1 MIGRIAALLVLLTLT
16 AAADDNRALLDRIE
30 AYLDSITS
38 LDSRFV
44 QTNQDMTHLSGSFQL
59 KRPHFLRFAYDDPP
73 TLIIARGERLVFRD
87 GETGE
92 ITEGSV
98 EGTPAQFLLRPQ
110 IRFGDD
116 VRVADV
122 RRDGGF
128 VAVTLESV
136 EEPGTGSI
144 SLILAEDPLALEQW
158 LVRDAQ
164 GVVTRITLVSPRFGV
179 ELDNS
184 LFQINSGP

>member
-1 MIGRIAALLVLLTLT
+1 MIGRVGAFLVLFTLG
-16 AAADDNRALLDRIE
+16 AAADDQEAFLDSIE
-30 AYLDSITS
+30 TYLDSITS

-98 EGTPAQFLLRPQ
+98 DGTPAQFLLRPQ

-128 VAVTLESV
+128 AAVTLEWV

-184 LFQINSGP
+184 LFQIDGGS

>member
-1 MIGRIAALLVLLTLT
+1 MAAVLVLVTLT
-16 AAADDNRALLDRIE
+16 AAADDNRVLLDRIE
-30 AYLDSITS
+30 VYLDSITS

-44 QTNQDMTHLSGSFQL
+44 QTNQDLTHLSGSFQL

-73 TLIIARGERLVFRD
+73 TLIVARGERLMFRD

-98 EGTPAQFLLRPQ
+98 EGTLARFLLRPQ
-110 IRFGDD
+110 VRFGDN

-122 RRDGGF
+122 GRDGGF
-128 VAVTLESV
+128 VTVTLESV
-136 EEPGTGSI
+136 DEPGTGSL

-184 LFQINSGP
+184 LFEIDSGS

>member
-1 MIGRIAALLVLLTLT
+1 MIGRIAALLVLVTLSAT
-16 AAADDNRALLDRIE
+16 ADDNTILLDRIE

-44 QTNQDMTHLSGSFQL
+44 QTSQDMTHLSGSFQL

-92 ITEGSV
+92 ITVGSV

-128 VAVTLESV
+128 VAVTLESA

-184 LFQINSGP
+184 LFEIDSGP

>member
-1 MIGRIAALLVLLTLT
+1 M
-16 AAADDNRALLDRIE
+16 
-30 AYLDSITS
+30 
-38 LDSRFV
+38 
-44 QTNQDMTHLSGSFQL
+44 
-59 KRPHFLRFAYDDPP
+59 
-73 TLIIARGERLVFRD
+73 FRD

-116 VRVADV
+116 VRVADL
-122 RRDGGF
+122 RRDSGF
-128 VAVTLESV
+128 VAVTLELV
-136 EEPGTGSI
+136 DEPGTGSI
-144 SLILAEDPLALEQW
+144 SLILTEDPLALEQW

-164 GVVTRITLVSPRFGV
+164 GVVTRITLVSPRFDV

-184 LFQINSGP
+184 LFEIDSGP

>member
-1 MIGRIAALLVLLTLT
+1 MISRIAAVLLLVTLS
-16 AAADDNRALLDRIE
+16 AAADDSEAVLDSIE

-38 LDSRFV
+38 LESRFV

-110 IRFGDD
+110 IQFGDD
-116 VRVADV
+116 VRVAGMT
-122 RRDGGF
+122 RDEGF
-128 VAVTLESV
+128 LAVTLELV
-136 EEPGTGSI
+136 DEPGTGSI
-144 SLILAEDPLALEQW
+144 TLILAEDPLALEQW

-164 GVVTRITLVSPRFGV
+164 GVVTRITLVDPRFDV

-184 LFQINSGP
+184 LFEIDSDP

>member
-1 MIGRIAALLVLLTLT
+1 MITRIAAVLVLVSLS
-16 AAADDNRALLDRIE
+16 AAADDSEALLDRIE

-38 LDSRFV
+38 LESRFV
-44 QTNQDMTHLSGSFQL
+44 QTNQDLTHLSGSFQL

-73 TLIIARGERLVFRD
+73 TLIVARGERLLFRD

-92 ITEGSV
+92 ITQGSV
-98 EGTPAQFLLRPQ
+98 DGTPAQFLLRPK

-128 VAVTLESV
+128 VAVTLEWAD
-136 EEPGTGSI
+136 EPGTGSI

-164 GVVTRITLVSPRFGV
+164 GVVTRITLVNSRFDV

-184 LFQINSGP
+184 LFELDGGP

>member
-1 MIGRIAALLVLLTLT
+1 MIGRIAALLVLITLT
-16 AAADDNRALLDRIE
+16 AAADDNKALLDRIE

-73 TLIIARGERLVFRD
+73 TLIVARGERLVFRD

-98 EGTPAQFLLRPQ
+98 DGTPAQFLLRPQ

-128 VAVTLESV
+128 VAITLESV

-184 LFQINSGP
+184 LFQIDSGP

>member
-1 MIGRIAALLVLLTLT
+1 MIGRIAAVLLLVTLS
-16 AAADDNRALLDRIE
+16 AAADDSEAFLDRIE

-44 QTNQDMTHLSGSFQL
+44 QTNQDTTHLSGSFQL

-73 TLIIARGERLVFRD
+73 TLIIARGERLMFRD

-110 IRFGDD
+110 IRLGDD
-116 VRVADV
+116 VRVAGMT
-122 RRDGGF
+122 RDGGF
-128 VAVTLESV
+128 ATVTLESV
-136 EEPGTGSI
+136 DEPGTGSI
-144 SLILAEDPLALEQW
+144 TLILAEDPLSLEQW

-164 GVVTRITLVSPRFGV
+164 GVVTRITLVDPRFGV
-179 ELDNS
+179 EFDSS
-184 LFQINSGP
+184 LFEIDSGP

>member
-1 MIGRIAALLVLLTLT
+1 MIGRIAALLVLVTLS
-16 AAADDNRALLDRIE
+16 AAAEDNTALLDRIE

-44 QTNQDMTHLSGSFQL
+44 QTSQDMTHLSGSFQL

-98 EGTPAQFLLRPQ
+98 EGTPAQFLLRQQ
-110 IRFGDD
+110 IRFGDE

-128 VAVTLESV
+128 VAVTLESA

-184 LFQINSGP
+184 LFEIDSGP

>member
-1 MIGRIAALLVLLTLT
+1 MIGRIAALLVFITLA
-16 AAADDNRALLDRIE
+16 AAADDNEALLDRIE

-73 TLIIARGERLVFRD
+73 TLIVARGERLVFRD

-98 EGTPAQFLLRPQ
+98 DGTPAQFLLRPQ

-128 VAVTLESV
+128 VAVTLESAD
-136 EEPGTGSI
+136 EPGTGSI

-164 GVVTRITLVSPRFGV
+164 GVVTRITLVSPRFDV

-184 LFQINSGP
+184 LFEVDGGL

>member
-1 MIGRIAALLVLLTLT
+1 MIGRIAALLVLVTLS
-16 AAADDNRALLDRIE
+16 AAADDHETFLDSIE

-87 GETGE
+87 GETRE

-116 VRVADV
+116 VRVADL
-122 RRDGGF
+122 RRDSGF
-128 VAVTLESV
+128 VAIILESV

-164 GVVTRITLVSPRFGV
+164 GVVTRITLVSPSFGV

-184 LFQINSGP
+184 LFEIDSGP

>member
-1 MIGRIAALLVLLTLT
+1 MIGRIAAVLVLVTLT
-16 AAADDNRALLDRIE
+16 AAADDNEAFLDSIE
-30 AYLDSITS
+30 TYLDSITS

-92 ITEGSV
+92 ITQGSV
-98 EGTPAQFLLRPQ
+98 DGTPAQFLLRPQ

-116 VRVADV
+116 VRVADL
-122 RRDGGF
+122 RRDSGF
-128 VAVTLESV
+128 VAVTLELV
-136 EEPGTGSI
+136 DEPGTGSI

-164 GVVTRITLVSPRFGV
+164 GVVTRITLVSPRFDV

-184 LFQINSGP
+184 LFEIDSGP

>member
-1 MIGRIAALLVLLTLT
+1 MISRIAAVLLLVTLS
-16 AAADDNRALLDRIE
+16 AAADDSEAVLDRIE

-38 LDSRFV
+38 LESRFV

-110 IRFGDD
+110 IQFGGD
-116 VRVADV
+116 VRVAGMT
-122 RRDGGF
+122 RDEGF
-128 VAVTLESV
+128 LAVTLELV
-136 EEPGTGSI
+136 DEPGTGSI
-144 SLILAEDPLALEQW
+144 TLILAEDPLALEQW

-164 GVVTRITLVSPRFGV
+164 GVVTRITLVDPRFDV

-184 LFQINSGP
+184 LFEIDSDP

>member
-1 MIGRIAALLVLLTLT
+1 MIGRIAVLLVLVTLT
-16 AAADDNRALLDRIE
+16 AAADDHEAFLDSIE
-30 AYLDSITS
+30 TYLDSITS

-92 ITEGSV
+92 VTQGSV
-98 EGTPAQFLLRPQ
+98 DGTPAQFLLRPQ

-116 VRVADV
+116 VRVADL
-122 RRDGGF
+122 RRDSGF
-128 VAVTLESV
+128 AAVTLEWMD
-136 EEPGTGSI
+136 EPGTGSI

-164 GVVTRITLVSPRFGV
+164 GVVTRITLVGPRFDV

-184 LFQINSGP
+184 LFEIDSGP

>member
-1 MIGRIAALLVLLTLT
+1 MIGRIAALLVFITLA
-16 AAADDNRALLDRIE
+16 AAADDNKALLDRIE

-44 QTNQDMTHLSGSFQL
+44 QTNQDMTPLSGSFQL

-98 EGTPAQFLLRPQ
+98 DGTPAQFLLRPQ

-128 VAVTLESV
+128 VAVTLESAD
-136 EEPGTGSI
+136 EPGTGSI

-164 GVVTRITLVSPRFGV
+164 GVVTRITLVSPRFDI

-184 LFQINSGP
+184 LFEIDGGP

>member
-1 MIGRIAALLVLLTLT
+1 MISRIAAALVLVSLP
-16 AAADDNRALLDRIE
+16 AAADDSEALLESIE

-38 LDSRFV
+38 LESRFV

-73 TLIIARGERLVFRD
+73 TLIIARGERLMFRD

-92 ITEGSV
+92 ITEGAV
-98 EGTPAQFLLRPQ
+98 DGTLAEFLLRPQ
-110 IRFGDD
+110 IRFGDE

-122 RRDGGF
+122 KRDSGF
-128 VAVTLESV
+128 VAVTLESADD
-136 EEPGTGSI
+136 PGTGSI

-158 LVRDAQ
+158 LVRDPQ
-164 GVVTRITLVSPRFGV
+164 GVVTRITLVSPRFDV

-184 LFQINSGP
+184 LFEIDSGP

>member
-1 MIGRIAALLVLLTLT
+1 MIGRIAALLVLVTLT
-16 AAADDNRALLDRIE
+16 AAADDNKALLDRIE

-44 QTNQDMTHLSGSFQL
+44 QTNQDMSHLSGSFQL

-98 EGTPAQFLLRPQ
+98 DGTPAQFLLRPQ
-110 IRFGDD
+110 VRFGDD
-116 VRVADV
+116 VRVAGV
-122 RRDGGF
+122 RRDSGF
-128 VAVTLESV
+128 VAITLESV

-184 LFQINSGP
+184 LFQIDGGP

>member
-1 MIGRIAALLVLLTLT
+1 MIGRIAALLLLVTLS
-16 AAADDNRALLDRIE
+16 AAADDGEAFLDSIE
-30 AYLDSITS
+30 TYLDSITS
-38 LDSRFV
+38 LESRFV

-98 EGTPAQFLLRPQ
+98 DGTPAQFLLRPQ

-128 VAVTLESV
+128 AAVTLEWV

-164 GVVTRITLVSPRFGV
+164 GVVTRITLVGPRFDV

-184 LFQINSGP
+184 LFRIDGNP

>member
-1 MIGRIAALLVLLTLT
+1 MIGRIAAVLVLTTLT
-16 AAADDNRALLDRIE
+16 VAADDNEAFLDSVE

-92 ITEGSV
+92 ITQGSV
-98 EGTPAQFLLRPQ
+98 DGTPAQFLLRPQ

-116 VRVADV
+116 VRVADL
-122 RRDGGF
+122 RRDSGF
-128 VAVTLESV
+128 VAVTLELV
-136 EEPGTGSI
+136 DEPGTGSI

-164 GVVTRITLVSPRFGV
+164 GVVTRITLVSPRFDV

-184 LFQINSGP
+184 LFEIDSGP

>member
-1 MIGRIAALLVLLTLT
+1 MISRIAAALVLVSLT
-16 AAADDNRALLDRIE
+16 AAADDNKALLESIE

-38 LDSRFV
+38 LESRFV
-44 QTNQDMTHLSGSFQL
+44 QTSQDMTHLSGSFQL

-73 TLIIARGERLVFRD
+73 TLIIARGERLMFRD

-92 ITEGSV
+92 LTEGAV
-98 EGTPAQFLLRPQ
+98 DGTLAEFLLRPQ
-110 IRFGDD
+110 IRFGDE

-122 RRDGGF
+122 KRDSGF
-128 VAVTLESV
+128 VAVTLESADD
-136 EEPGTGSI
+136 PGTGSI

-158 LVRDAQ
+158 LVRDPQ
-164 GVVTRITLVSPRFGV
+164 GVVTRITLVSPRFDV

-184 LFQINSGP
+184 LFEIDSGP

>member
-1 MIGRIAALLVLLTLT
+1 MIGRIAALLVLVTLP
-16 AAADDNRALLDRIE
+16 AAADDNAAFLDRIE

-98 EGTPAQFLLRPQ
+98 DGTPAQFLLRPQ

-184 LFQINSGP
+184 LFEIDSGP

>member
-1 MIGRIAALLVLLTLT
+1 MIGRIAAVLLLVTLN
-16 AAADDNRALLDRIE
+16 AAADDSEAVLDSIE

-38 LDSRFV
+38 LESRFV

-116 VRVADV
+116 VRVAGMT
-122 RRDGGF
+122 RDEGF
-128 VAVTLESV
+128 LAVTLELV
-136 EEPGTGSI
+136 DEPGTGSI
-144 SLILAEDPLALEQW
+144 TLILAEDPLALEQW

-164 GVVTRITLVSPRFGV
+164 GVVTRITLVDPRFDV

-184 LFQINSGP
+184 LFEIDSDP